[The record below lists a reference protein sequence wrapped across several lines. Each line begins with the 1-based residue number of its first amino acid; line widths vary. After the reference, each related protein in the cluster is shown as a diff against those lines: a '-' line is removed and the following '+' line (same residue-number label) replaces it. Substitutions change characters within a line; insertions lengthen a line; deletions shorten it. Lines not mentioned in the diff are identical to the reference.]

1 MKHRRYFTAA
11 LLAAT
16 LAYQPTFAA
25 EESTDAK
32 APQWYEIDNSDG
44 VKIWKLDIPDAVMPG
59 FRGEARIAASA
70 EQILAAIKDV
80 DSHTEW
86 MHRCADARL
95 LRVVD
100 EQETILYNRTD
111 SPWPV
116 WDRDVVVSSRIERA
130 ADGSQISVLFRNVD
144 AEEMP
149 VQDDA
154 VRMPRLEG
162 SYTLTA
168 ISPEETQVTYT
179 VEVDVGGSIPGWVA
193 EMVARDLPYKTLTSL
208 RQRTQSR

>member
-1 MKHRRYFTAA
+1 MKHRHYFTAA
-11 LLAAT
+11 LLAAC
-16 LAYQPTFAA
+16 LAGQPALAA
-25 EESTDAK
+25 EERTDAQ
-32 APQWYEIDNSDG
+32 APQWYEIDDSNG
-44 VKIWKLDIPDAVMPG
+44 VKIWKLDIPEAVMPG
-59 FRGEARIAASA
+59 FRGEARIAAPA
-70 EQILAAIKDV
+70 EKILAAIKDV

-100 EQETILYNRTD
+100 EQETVLYNRTD

-116 WDRDVVVSSRIERA
+116 WDRDVVVSSRVQRA
-130 ADGSQISVLFRNVD
+130 ADGSQISVLFRNMD

-149 VQDDA
+149 VQADA

-162 SYTLTA
+162 SYTMTP
-168 ISPEETQVTYT
+168 ISPEETLVTYT

-193 EMVARDLPYKTLTSL
+193 EMVARDLPYKTLVSL
-208 RQRTQSR
+208 RNRSESR